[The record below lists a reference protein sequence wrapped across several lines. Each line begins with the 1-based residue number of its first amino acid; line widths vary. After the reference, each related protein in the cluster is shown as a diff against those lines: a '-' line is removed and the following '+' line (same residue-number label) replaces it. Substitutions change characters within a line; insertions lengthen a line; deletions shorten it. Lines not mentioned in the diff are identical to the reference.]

1 LKNAAAT
8 PRFFYAARRFR
19 VRFTINMLG
28 VLPSLMACFAGSAGQ
43 TAPDAAAVR
52 ARRQGR
58 GGVSMRLVTKLG
70 VAGAFALLAWPAVS
84 IAAEMR
90 GVTATEIKIGQTMP
104 YSGPV
109 SAFGALGKGE
119 VAYFKMLNERGGIN
133 GRKINLISL
142 DDSYAPPKTVEQT
155 RRLVESD
162 EVALIFSSIG
172 TAHNTA
178 IAKYLQGKNIPQL
191 FVGSGASKFA
201 DIAQYPQATLGVQG
215 PFRYEARLYA
225 RYALAKNPDAKFAV
239 ISQNDDFGRDYL
251 LGLKDVLGEKYDSLV
266 TAATY
271 EVQDPTI
278 DSQIVKLKASGADVL
293 VIAATPKFAAQSIR
307 KVYEIGWK
315 PLTFLS
321 NVAVWI
327 STVMQPAGLEAGT
340 GILSTAYVKDPDDP
354 AWNDDAG
361 VKAWREFM
369 VKYAPDADLHDTNYV
384 NAYNGAMAM
393 EYVLKACGDDL
404 STENILRQTYAIK
417 NLELPMLLPGI
428 KVNTSPTD
436 HVPVDQ
442 MQFMR
447 FNGKTWDRFG
457 ELQTGN

>member
-1 LKNAAAT
+1 
-8 PRFFYAARRFR
+8 
-19 VRFTINMLG
+19 
-28 VLPSLMACFAGSAGQ
+28 
-43 TAPDAAAVR
+43 
-52 ARRQGR
+52 
-58 GGVSMRLVTKLG
+58 MRLVTRFG
-70 VAGAFALLAWPAVS
+70 VVSALAVLTWPAALT
-84 IAAEMR
+84 AAEMR
-90 GVTATEIKIGQTMP
+90 GVTSTEIKIGQTMP

-119 VAYFKMLNERGGIN
+119 VSYFKMLNERGGIN

-178 IAKYLQGKNIPQL
+178 IAKYLQSKNIPQL

-201 DIAQYPQATLGVQG
+201 DITQYPQATLGVQG

-225 RYALAKNPDAKFAV
+225 RYALAKNPNAKFAV

-266 TAATY
+266 TGATY

-278 DSQIVKLKASGADVL
+278 DSQIVKLKASGADVFL
-293 VIAATPKFAAQSIR
+293 IAATPKFAAQSIR
-307 KVYEIGWK
+307 KAFEIGWR
-315 PLTFLS
+315 PMTFLS
-321 NVAVWI
+321 NVAVWV
-327 STVMQPAGLEAGT
+327 STVMEPAGLEAGV

-354 AWNDDAG
+354 AWKDDAG

-369 VKYAPDADLHDTNYV
+369 IKYAPDADLHDANYV
-384 NAYNGAMAM
+384 NAYNSAVALVQ
-393 EYVLKACGDDL
+393 VLKACGDDL
-404 STENILRQTYAIK
+404 STENILKQAYSIK
-417 NLELPMLLPGI
+417 DLELPMLLPGI
-428 KVNTSPTD
+428 RINTSPTD

-447 FNGKTWDRFG
+447 FNGKSWDRFG

>member
-1 LKNAAAT
+1 MIRIRSVSVALFDDDKSPINQAGRDAPFKRDENKMGGASM
-8 PRFFYAARRFR
+8 RFVTRF
-19 VRFTINMLG
+19 G
-28 VLPSLMACFAGSAGQ
+28 VLGAL
-43 TAPDAAAVR
+43 AA
-52 ARRQGR
+52 
-58 GGVSMRLVTKLG
+58 
-70 VAGAFALLAWPAVS
+70 LAWPVAS
-84 IAAEMR
+84 TSAEMR

-119 VAYFKMLNERGGIN
+119 VGYFKMLNDRGGIN

-142 DDSYAPPKTVEQT
+142 DDGYAPPKTVEQT

-178 IAKYLQGKNIPQL
+178 IAKYLQSKNIPQL
-191 FVGSGASKFA
+191 FIGSGASKFA
-201 DIAQYPQATLGVQG
+201 DITQYPQATLGVQG

-225 RYALAKNPDAKFAV
+225 RYALAKNPNAKFAI

-251 LGLKDVLGEKYDSLV
+251 LGLKDVFGDKYDQLV
-266 TAATY
+266 TAVTY

-278 DSQIVKLKASGADVL
+278 DSQIVKLKASGADVF
-293 VIAATPKFAAQSIR
+293 VIAASPKFAAQSIR
-307 KVYEIGWK
+307 KAFEIGWR
-315 PLTFLS
+315 PMTFLS

-327 STVMQPAGLEAGT
+327 STVMEPAGLEAGV

-354 AWNDDAG
+354 AWKDDAG
-361 VKAWREFM
+361 VRGWREFM
-369 VKYAPDADLHDTNYV
+369 IKYVPEADLHDTNYV
-384 NAYNGAMAM
+384 NSYNSAMAL
-393 EYVLKACGDDL
+393 EAVLKACGDDL
-404 STENILRQTYAIK
+404 STENILKQAYSIK
-417 NLELPMLLPGI
+417 DLELPMLLPGI

-436 HVPVDQ
+436 HMPVEQ

-447 FNGKTWDRFG
+447 FNGKTWERFG

>member
-1 LKNAAAT
+1 MGWGGRHCAAA
-8 PRFFYAARRFR
+8 AIALW
-19 VRFTINMLG
+19 LG
-28 VLPSLMACFAGSAGQ
+28 PA
-43 TAPDAAAVR
+43 T
-52 ARRQGR
+52 
-58 GGVSMRLVTKLG
+58 
-70 VAGAFALLAWPAVS
+70 AGA
-84 IAAEMR
+84 AETR
-90 GVTATEIKIGQTMP
+90 GVNATEIKIGQTMP

-119 VAYFKMLNERGGIN
+119 VGYFKMLNERGGIK
-133 GRKINLISL
+133 GRKVNLISL
-142 DDSYAPPKTVEQT
+142 DDSYAPPKSVEQT
-155 RRLVESD
+155 RRLVESE

-178 IAKYLQGKNIPQL
+178 IAKYLQSKNVPQL

-201 DIAQYPQATLGVQG
+201 DIGQYPQATLGVQA

-225 RYALAKNPDAKFAV
+225 RYALQKNPDAKFAV

-251 LGLKDVLGEKYDSLV
+251 LGLKDVLGEKYDALV
-266 TAATY
+266 SAATY

-278 DSQIVKLKASGADVL
+278 DSQIVKLKASGADVF

-307 KVYEIGWK
+307 KAYEIGWR
-315 PLTFLS
+315 PMTFLS
-321 NVAVWI
+321 NVAVWV
-327 STVMQPAGLEAGT
+327 STVMEPAGLEAGT

-354 AWNDDAG
+354 AWKDDAG
-361 VKAWREFM
+361 VRGWREFM
-369 VKYAPDADLHDTNYV
+369 SKYIPEADQHDTNYV
-384 NAYNGAMAM
+384 NAYNSAMTLEA
-393 EYVLKACGDDL
+393 VLKACGDDL
-404 STENILRQTYAIK
+404 STENILKQAYAIHD
-417 NLELPMLLPGI
+417 LELPMLLPGI
-428 KVNTSPTD
+428 RINTSPTD

>member
-1 LKNAAAT
+1 MRFAGKVCIAGAAAL
-8 PRFFYAARRFR
+8 
-19 VRFTINMLG
+19 LG
-28 VLPSLMACFAGSAGQ
+28 WPL
-43 TAPDAAAVR
+43 AVH
-52 ARRQGR
+52 A
-58 GGVSMRLVTKLG
+58 S
-70 VAGAFALLAWPAVS
+70 
-84 IAAEMR
+84 EMR
-90 GVTATEIKIGQTMP
+90 GVSASEIKIGQTMP

-119 VAYFKMLNERGGIN
+119 VGYFKMLNERGGIN
-133 GRKINLISL
+133 GRKVNLISL

-191 FVGSGASKFA
+191 FIGSGASKFS
-201 DIAQYPQATLGVQG
+201 DIAQYPQATMGVQA

-225 RYALAKNPDAKFAV
+225 RYALAENPNAKFAV
-239 ISQNDDFGRDYL
+239 ISQNDDYGRDYL
-251 LGLKDVLGEKYDSLV
+251 LGLKDVLGDKYDAVL
-266 TAATY
+266 TGATY
-271 EVQDPTI
+271 EISDPTI
-278 DSQIVKLKASGADVL
+278 DSQIVKLKASGAEVF
-293 VIAATPKFAAQSIR
+293 VIAATPKFAAQAIR
-307 KVYEIGWK
+307 KAHEIDWH
-315 PLTFLS
+315 PMTFLS

-327 STVMQPAGLEAGT
+327 STVMQPAGLEAGI

-354 AWNDDAG
+354 AWNDDPG

-369 VKYAPDADLHDTNYV
+369 TRYIPEADQHDTNYV
-384 NAYNGAMAM
+384 NAYNSAMTLEA
-393 EYVLKACGDDL
+393 VLKACGDDL
-404 STENILRQTYAIK
+404 STENILKQAYSIHD
-417 NLELPMLLPGI
+417 LELPMLLPGI
-428 KVNTSPTD
+428 KVNTSLSD

-447 FNGKTWDRFG
+447 FNGKTWERFG

>member
-1 LKNAAAT
+1 M
-8 PRFFYAARRFR
+8 RFVTRS
-19 VRFTINMLG
+19 G
-28 VLPSLMACFAGSAGQ
+28 VVSA
-43 TAPDAAAVR
+43 
-52 ARRQGR
+52 
-58 GGVSMRLVTKLG
+58 M
-70 VAGAFALLAWPAVS
+70 ALLALSAS
-84 IAAEMR
+84 ATAAEMR
-90 GVTATEIKIGQTMP
+90 GVTTTEIKIGQTMP

-119 VAYFKMLNERGGIN
+119 VGYFKMINERGGIN

-225 RYALAKNPDAKFAV
+225 RYALAKNPNAKFAV

-266 TAATY
+266 TGATY

-293 VIAATPKFAAQSIR
+293 IIAATPKFAAQSIR
-307 KVYEIGWK
+307 KVFEIGWR
-315 PLTFLS
+315 PMTFLS
-321 NVAVWI
+321 NVAVWV
-327 STVMQPAGLEAGT
+327 STVMEPAGLEAGV

-354 AWNDDAG
+354 AWKDDAG
-361 VKAWREFM
+361 VKTWREFM
-369 VKYAPDADLHDTNYV
+369 VKYIPEADLHDTNYV
-384 NAYNGAMAM
+384 NAYNSAMTM
-393 EYVLKACGDDL
+393 EAVLKACGDDL
-404 STENILRQTYAIK
+404 STENILKQAYAIK
-417 NLELPMLLPGI
+417 DLELPMLLPGI

-442 MQFMR
+442 MQFMK

-457 ELQTGN
+457 DLQTGN

>member
-1 LKNAAAT
+1 MRTVTGLAAC
-8 PRFFYAARRFR
+8 
-19 VRFTINMLG
+19 VM
-28 VLPSLMACFAGSAGQ
+28 M
-43 TAPDAAAVR
+43 
-52 ARRQGR
+52 
-58 GGVSMRLVTKLG
+58 
-70 VAGAFALLAWPAVS
+70 LAWSPVAS
-84 IAAEMR
+84 AADMR

-119 VAYFKMLNERGGIN
+119 VGYFKMLNERGGIN
-133 GRKINLISL
+133 GRKVNLISL
-142 DDSYAPPKTVEQT
+142 DDGYAPPKTVEQT

-178 IAKYLQGKNIPQL
+178 IAKYLQSKNIPQL
-191 FVGSGASKFA
+191 FLASGASKFA
-201 DIAQYPQATLGVQG
+201 DIAQFPQATVGVQG
-215 PFRYEARLYA
+215 VFRYEARLYA
-225 RYALAKNPDAKFAV
+225 RHALAKNPNAKFAI

-251 LGLKDVLGEKYDSLV
+251 LGLKDVLGDKYDSIV

-271 EVQDPTI
+271 EVTDPTI
-278 DSQIVKLKASGADVL
+278 DSQIVKLKASGADVF
-293 VIAATPKFAAQSIR
+293 VIAATPKFAAQAIR
-307 KVYEIGWK
+307 KSFEIGWR
-315 PLTFLS
+315 PMTFLS

-327 STVMQPAGLEAGT
+327 STVMQPAGLEAST

-354 AWNDDAG
+354 SWKDDAG
-361 VKAWREFM
+361 VRGWREFM
-369 VKYAPDADLHDTNYV
+369 SKYVPEADQHDTNYV
-384 NAYNGAMAM
+384 NAYNTAMVLEA
-393 EYVLKACGDDL
+393 VLKACGDDL
-404 STENILRQTYAIK
+404 STENILKQAYSIHD
-417 NLELPMLLPGI
+417 LELPMLLPGI

-447 FNGKTWDRFG
+447 FNGTTWERFG

>member
-1 LKNAAAT
+1 M
-8 PRFFYAARRFR
+8 R
-19 VRFTINMLG
+19 VVSRICRVGALIA
-28 VLPSLMACFAGSAGQ
+28 LAC
-43 TAPDAAAVR
+43 PVAV
-52 ARRQGR
+52 
-58 GGVSMRLVTKLG
+58 
-70 VAGAFALLAWPAVS
+70 P
-84 IAAEMR
+84 AAEMR
-90 GVTATEIKIGQTMP
+90 GVTPTEIKIGQTMP

-119 VAYFKMLNERGGIN
+119 VAYFKMLNEHGGIN
-133 GRKINLISL
+133 GRMVNLISL
-142 DDSYAPPKTVEQT
+142 DDGYAPPKTVEQT

-162 EVALIFSSIG
+162 EVALIFSPIG

-178 IAKYLQGKNIPQL
+178 IAKYLQGKDIPQL

-225 RYALAKNPDAKFAV
+225 RYALAKNPNAKFAV

-251 LGLKDVLGEKYDSLV
+251 LGLKDVLGDKYDSLV

-307 KVYEIGWK
+307 KAFEIGWR
-315 PLTFLS
+315 PMTFLS

-327 STVMQPAGLEAGT
+327 NTVMQPAGLEAGI
-340 GILSTAYVKDPDDP
+340 GILSTAYIKDPDDP
-354 AWNDDAG
+354 AWKDDAG

-369 VKYAPDADLHDTNYV
+369 VRYAPDGDLHDANYV
-384 NAYNGAMAM
+384 NAYNSAMTL

-404 STENILRQTYAIK
+404 STENILKQAYSIK

-428 KVNTSPTD
+428 KVNTSATD

-447 FNGKTWDRFG
+447 FNGKSWERFG
-457 ELQTGN
+457 ELETGN

>member
-1 LKNAAAT
+1 M
-8 PRFFYAARRFR
+8 RFVTRSCAVGALG
-19 VRFTINMLG
+19 MLI
-28 VLPSLMACFAGSAGQ
+28 
-43 TAPDAAAVR
+43 
-52 ARRQGR
+52 
-58 GGVSMRLVTKLG
+58 
-70 VAGAFALLAWPAVS
+70 WPAAS
-84 IAAEMR
+84 PSAEMR

-119 VAYFKMLNERGGIN
+119 VGYFKMLNERGGIN

-142 DDSYAPPKTVEQT
+142 DDGYAPPKTVEQT

-162 EVALIFSSIG
+162 EVALIFSPIG

-178 IAKYLQGKNIPQL
+178 ISKYLQGKNIPQL

-201 DIAQYPQATLGVQG
+201 DIAQYPQATLGVQA

-225 RYALAKNPDAKFAV
+225 RYALAKNPNAKFAV

-266 TAATY
+266 TGATY
-271 EVQDPTI
+271 EIQDPTI
-278 DSQIVKLKASGADVL
+278 DSQIVKLKASGADVF

-307 KVYEIGWK
+307 KAFEIGWR
-315 PLTFLS
+315 PMIFLS
-321 NVAVWI
+321 NVAVWV
-327 STVMQPAGLEAGT
+327 STVMEPAGLEAGT

-354 AWNDDAG
+354 AWKDDSG
-361 VKAWREFM
+361 VKGWREFM
-369 VKYAPDADLHDTNYV
+369 IKYVPEADLHDTNYV
-384 NAYNGAMAM
+384 NSYNSAMAL
-393 EYVLKACGDDL
+393 EAVLKACGDDL
-404 STENILRQTYAIK
+404 STENILRQAYAIK
-417 NLELPMLLPGI
+417 DLELPMLLPGI
-428 KVNTSPTD
+428 KINTSPTD
-436 HVPVDQ
+436 HIPVDQ

-447 FNGKTWDRFG
+447 FNGKTWTRFG

>member
-1 LKNAAAT
+1 
-8 PRFFYAARRFR
+8 
-19 VRFTINMLG
+19 
-28 VLPSLMACFAGSAGQ
+28 
-43 TAPDAAAVR
+43 
-52 ARRQGR
+52 
-58 GGVSMRLVTKLG
+58 MRLITKLASLG
-70 VAGAFALLAWPAVS
+70 ATAVATALTPAP
-84 IAAEMR
+84 AAEMR

-119 VAYFKMLNERGGIN
+119 VGYFRMVNERGGIN
-133 GRKINLISL
+133 GRKVNLISL
-142 DDSYAPPKTVEQT
+142 DDGYAPPKTVEQT

-178 IAKYLQGKNIPQL
+178 IAKYLQGKNVPQL
-191 FVGSGASKFA
+191 FIGSGASKFA
-201 DIAQYPQATLGVQG
+201 DLTQYPQATLGVQG

-225 RYALAKNPDAKFAV
+225 RYALAKNPNAMFAV

-251 LGLKDVLGEKYDSLV
+251 SGLKDVLGEKYDSVV

-271 EVQDPTI
+271 EIQDPTI
-278 DSQIVKLKASGADVL
+278 DSQIVKLKASGADVF

-307 KVYEIGWK
+307 KAFEIGWR
-315 PLTFLS
+315 PMIFLS
-321 NVAVWI
+321 NVAVWV
-327 STVMQPAGLEAGT
+327 STVMEPAGLEAGQ

-354 AWNDDAG
+354 AWKDDAG
-361 VKAWREFM
+361 VKGWREFM
-369 VKYAPDADLHDTNYV
+369 IKYVPDGDLHDTNYV
-384 NAYNGAMAM
+384 NSYNSAMAL
-393 EYVLKACGDDL
+393 EHVLKACGDDL
-404 STENILRQTYAIK
+404 STENILRQAYAIK
-417 NLELPMLLPGI
+417 DLELPMLLPGI

-436 HVPVDQ
+436 HVPVEQ

-447 FNGKTWDRFG
+447 FSGRTWQRFG